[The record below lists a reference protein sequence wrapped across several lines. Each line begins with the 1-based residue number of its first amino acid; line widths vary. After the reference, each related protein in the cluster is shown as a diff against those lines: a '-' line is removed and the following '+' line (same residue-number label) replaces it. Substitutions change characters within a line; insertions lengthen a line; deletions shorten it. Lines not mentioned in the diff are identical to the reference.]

1 MARAVGTGA
10 QASSAIIDVM
20 FHPALRVCIGVST
33 AVIVAGLAAAPAV
46 VECARLAGSPP
57 AIPPQSVSSIQAAI
71 DGTLPVVAEYR
82 YRIIGKVRL
91 LLFWVSKDGVGGAR
105 IRVRRGEGDT
115 SGLDLLIGSDPKR
128 APRGINRWGYIL
140 EETRGEATNVVG
152 LMKKSDEDTLDQ
164 ATSNIAREA
173 KGGVVFKMI
182 QATVTPAESVARV
195 TTAAVPRDY
204 SYREMGPLVEA
215 LAADTSPPRTR
226 TLAAA
231 PGGRPGLLSSIAEL
245 IRDASDAVRRT
256 GRPPGRKSLPY
267 VYYSKQDH
275 VARVSTSI
283 ETRETYGGVTYPRL
297 LRSNFEV
304 RARGESWTERFT
316 IVSGLEGP
324 LAGVPV
330 FVHYQPRW
338 WFAVEMVLDDKER
351 F

>member
-1 MARAVGTGA
+1 MA
-10 QASSAIIDVM
+10 
-20 FHPALRVCIGVST
+20 HPARRVRIGVSG
-33 AVIVAGLAAAPAV
+33 AVVMAGLAAALAV
-46 VECARLAGSPP
+46 VEAATRAGSSPGP
-57 AIPPQSVSSIQAAI
+57 PPQAVSSTQAAI

-82 YRIIGKVRL
+82 YRITGKVRL
-91 LLFWVSKDGVGGAR
+91 LLFWVSKEGVGGAR
-105 IRVRRGEGDT
+105 LRVRRSERDA

-140 EETRGEATNVVG
+140 EETRGEVTTVVG

-164 ATSNIAREA
+164 ATSNVAREA
-173 KGGVVFKMI
+173 KGGIVFKMI

-195 TTAAVPRDY
+195 TTATVPRDY

-215 LAADTSPPRTR
+215 LAAETSPPRIR

-231 PGGRPGLLSSIAEL
+231 PGGRPGLLSSITEL
-245 IRDASDAVRRT
+245 IRDAGDAVQRS

-267 VYYSKQDH
+267 VYYAKQYD
-275 VARVSTSI
+275 VARVSSSV
-283 ETRETYGGVTYPRL
+283 ETGEAYGGVTYPKL
-297 LRSNFEV
+297 LRANFEV

-316 IVSGLEGP
+316 IVSGLEGL

-338 WFAVEMVLDDKER
+338 WFAVEMVLDDREK